1 MLDVMQFIFRC
12 ISQFITMLFSI
23 NIGSGLNLGL
33 FMCIIFVFLP
43 LVLFVINLVK
53 HIAISDVISDYKYEK
68 NNNKKRG
75 GR

>member
-1 MLDVMQFIFRC
+1 MLDVMRFIFRC
-12 ISQFITMLFSI
+12 ISEFISMLFSI

-53 HIAISDVISDYKYEK
+53 HIAISDVISDYKYDRTKE
-68 NNNKKRG
+68 KKRG